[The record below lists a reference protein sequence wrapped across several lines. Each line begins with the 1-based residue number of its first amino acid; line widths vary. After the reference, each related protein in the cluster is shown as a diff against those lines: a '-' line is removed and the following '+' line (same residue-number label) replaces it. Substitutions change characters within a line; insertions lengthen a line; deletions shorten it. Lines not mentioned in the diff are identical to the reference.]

1 MLSLGVMRI
10 RALVLSIIAL
20 PLAAFAQDPGPLS
33 AAEVPALSL
42 PDLQGRVHRLSD
54 YRGKVV
60 MVNFWASWCG
70 PCREETPSI
79 ERLRRELRGEPFV
92 VLAVNVGEGPR
103 AASRFAQQAGIGSTV
118 LVDRAGEAARA
129 WGARALPTTFLV
141 GPDGRVRY
149 SHIGAADWASDSVR
163 MTIESLM
170 FKAPSLQVMAAAL
183 DADQGAP

>member
-1 MLSLGVMRI
+1 MRI
-10 RALVLSIIAL
+10 RAFLLLIMAL
-20 PLAAFAQDPGPLS
+20 PPAVFAQDPGPWS
-33 AAEVPALSL
+33 RAEVPALSL
-42 PDLQGRVHRLSD
+42 PDLHGRVHRLSD

-79 ERLRRELRGEPFV
+79 ERLRRDLSGEPFV

-103 AASRFAQQAGIGSTV
+103 AASRFVQQAGMGSTV
-118 LVDRAGEAARA
+118 LVDRDGDAARD

-149 SHIGAADWASDSVR
+149 HHIGAADWASDSVR

-170 FKAPSLQVMAAAL
+170 FKAPTLQVMAAAF